1 MQPTASPAFFGLA
14 SIGTKRLTILGY
26 RCIIGLCGSAIAAP
40 IATLP
45 ASAQAKQSAS
55 ATARSPIDNPC
66 FMVTSSGRQ
75 LNLGSLCGEENVAAP
90 QLGKDG
96 VIHIKIKKRYASTPV
111 VDVSFN
117 GKTFEMIFD
126 TGASSTLI
134 TQSMANA
141 LRIQPT
147 GYREVV
153 IADGSTLKLP
163 VTAIKKVSAGGLTN
177 RNMEVTVAD
186 KADIGLL
193 GHDFF
198 GNYDIKI
205 KRNEIEL
212 HPQN

>member
-1 MQPTASPAFFGLA
+1 MRPKVSPAICLDRPEQTPLMRYSFV
-14 SIGTKRLTILGY
+14 LGV
-26 RCIIGLCGSAIAAP
+26 GGSVIAAVLW
-40 IATLP
+40 ALP
-45 ASAQAKQSAS
+45 ATAQAKRSTA
-55 ATARSPIDNPC
+55 ARSPSDTAC
-66 FMVTSSGRQ
+66 FMVTSSGKQ
-75 LNLGSLCGEENVAAP
+75 LNLGNLCGEENIASP

-96 VIHIKIKKRYASTPV
+96 VIRIKIKKRYASTPV

-141 LRIQPT
+141 LSIQPT

-153 IADGSTLKLP
+153 IADGSSLKLP
-163 VTAIKKVSAGGLTN
+163 VTAIKQVSAGGLTS
-177 RNMEVTVAD
+177 RNLEVTVAN

>member
-1 MQPTASPAFFGLA
+1 MRSKVSSVIRGDRSSGPKSLIHRQ
-14 SIGTKRLTILGY
+14 LTLGV
-26 RCIIGLCGSAIAAP
+26 CGSAIAAIFWAMP
-40 IATLP
+40 
-45 ASAQAKQSAS
+45 
-55 ATARSPIDNPC
+55 ATAC
-66 FMVTSSGRQ
+66 FMVTSSGKQ
-75 LNLGSLCGEENVAAP
+75 LNLGSLCGEENVASP

-96 VIHIKIKKRYASTPV
+96 VIRIKIKKRYASTPV

-141 LRIQPT
+141 LSIQPI

-163 VTAIKKVSAGGLTN
+163 VTAIKQVSVGGLTS
-177 RNMEVTVAD
+177 RNLAVTVAD

>member
-1 MQPTASPAFFGLA
+1 MHPTASPIIIRAAFLLG
-14 SIGTKRLTILGY
+14 IG
-26 RCIIGLCGSAIAAP
+26 AIALG
-40 IATLP
+40 TLP
-45 ASAQAKQSAS
+45 ATAQTKRSSA
-55 ATARSPIDNPC
+55 ARSPGDTPC
-66 FMVTSSGRQ
+66 FMVTSSGKQ
-75 LNLGSLCGEENVAAP
+75 LNLGSLCGEENVASP
-90 QLGKDG
+90 QLSKDG
-96 VIHIKIKKRYASTPV
+96 VIRIKIKKRYASTPV

-117 GKTFEMIFD
+117 GRPFEMIFD

-134 TQSMANA
+134 TQSMADV
-141 LRIQPT
+141 LSIQPT

-163 VTAIKKVSAGGLTN
+163 VTAIQKVSAGGLTS
-177 RNMEVTVAD
+177 RNLEVTVAN

-212 HPQN
+212 HPQQ

>member
-1 MQPTASPAFFGLA
+1 MRPKLSPGICHDRLIKPNRLIRHPFV
-14 SIGTKRLTILGY
+14 IGV
-26 RCIIGLCGSAIAAP
+26 CGSAIATLLWA
-40 IATLP
+40 LP
-45 ASAQAKQSAS
+45 APAQAKRS
-55 ATARSPIDNPC
+55 TTVRSPSDTTC
-66 FMVTSSGRQ
+66 FMVTSSGKQ
-75 LNLGSLCGEENVAAP
+75 LNLGSLCGEENIASP
-90 QLGKDG
+90 QLSKDG
-96 VIHIKIKKRYASTPV
+96 VIRIKIKKRYASTPV

-141 LRIQPT
+141 LSIQPI
-147 GYREVV
+147 GYREVI

-163 VTAIKKVSAGGLTN
+163 VTAIKQVSAGGLVN
-177 RNMEVTVAD
+177 RNMAVTVAS
-186 KADIGLL
+186 KADVGLL

>member
-1 MQPTASPAFFGLA
+1 MHPTASPSTIRHAVTGGLCAIVA
-14 SIGTKRLTILGY
+14 SALWAMPATAQTKR
-26 RCIIGLCGSAIAAP
+26 AA
-40 IATLP
+40 AT
-45 ASAQAKQSAS
+45 
-55 ATARSPIDNPC
+55 RSPGDTAC
-66 FMVTSSGRQ
+66 FMVTASGKQ
-75 LNLGSLCGEENVAAP
+75 LNLGSLCGEENIAAP

-96 VIHIKIKKRYASTPV
+96 VIRIKIKKRYASTPV
-111 VDVSFN
+111 VDVAFN

-134 TQSMANA
+134 TQSMADA
-141 LRIQPT
+141 LSIQPT

-163 VTAIKKVSAGGLTN
+163 VTAIKKVSAGGLTS
-177 RNMEVTVAD
+177 RNLEVTVAD

-212 HPQN
+212 HPQQ

>member
-1 MQPTASPAFFGLA
+1 MHPTVFPVIRRNPQAQFSK
-14 SIGTKRLTILGY
+14 SLG
-26 RCIIGLCGSAIAAP
+26 RRVMLGLCGGTIAA
-40 IATLP
+40 TLWVSP
-45 ASAQAKQSAS
+45 SLAKTQRS
-55 ATARSPIDNPC
+55 TMARSKDTAC

-75 LNLGSLCGEENVAAP
+75 LNLGSLCGEANVPPP

-96 VIHIKIKKRYASTPV
+96 VIRLKIKKRYASTPV

-117 GKTFEMIFD
+117 GQSFEMIFD

-141 LRIQPT
+141 LNIQPT

-153 IADGSTLKLP
+153 IADGSMLKLP
-163 VTAIKKVSAGGLTN
+163 VTAIKKVSAGGMAS
-177 RNMEVTVAD
+177 RNLEVTIAD
-186 KADIGLL
+186 KADVGLL

-205 KRNEIEL
+205 KRHEIEL
-212 HPQN
+212 HPQQ

>member
-1 MQPTASPAFFGLA
+1 MRPTVSPAIWLDRP
-14 SIGTKRLTILGY
+14 SRLTRLICHPLVVG
-26 RCIIGLCGSAIAAP
+26 GCGSAIATLLWA
-40 IATLP
+40 LP
-45 ASAQAKQSAS
+45 APAQAKRS
-55 ATARSPIDNPC
+55 TTVRSPSDTTC

-75 LNLGSLCGEENVAAP
+75 LNLGSLCGEENIASP
-90 QLGKDG
+90 QLSKDG
-96 VIHIKIKKRYASTPV
+96 VIRIKIKKRYASTPV

-134 TQSMANA
+134 TQSMANV
-141 LRIQPT
+141 LSIQPT
-147 GYREVV
+147 GYREVI

-163 VTAIKKVSAGGLTN
+163 VTAIKQVSAGGLVT
-177 RNMEVTVAD
+177 RNMVVTVAN
-186 KADIGLL
+186 KADVGLL

>member
-1 MQPTASPAFFGLA
+1 MRPTVSSAIHPDRP
-14 SIGTKRLTILGY
+14 IGPNPLIRRPLTL
-26 RCIIGLCGSAIAAP
+26 RVCGSTIAA
-40 IATLP
+40 ILWALP
-45 ASAQAKQSAS
+45 ATAQTKPSTA
-55 ATARSPIDNPC
+55 ARSHSDAAC
-66 FMVTSSGRQ
+66 FMVTSSGKQ
-75 LNLGSLCGEENVAAP
+75 LNLGSLCGEANTPPP

-141 LRIQPT
+141 LTVQPT

-163 VTAIKKVSAGGLTN
+163 VMAIKQVSVGGLTS
-177 RNMEVTVAD
+177 RNLEVTVAD
-186 KADIGLL
+186 KADVGLL

-205 KRNEIEL
+205 KRHEIEL
-212 HPQN
+212 HPQQ

>member
-1 MQPTASPAFFGLA
+1 MRHAFTGGLCAIVASTLWAMPAT
-14 SIGTKRLTILGY
+14 SQTKR
-26 RCIIGLCGSAIAAP
+26 SAA
-40 IATLP
+40 
-45 ASAQAKQSAS
+45 
-55 ATARSPIDNPC
+55 ARSPGDTAC
-66 FMVTSSGRQ
+66 FMVTASGKQ
-75 LNLGSLCGEENVAAP
+75 LNLGSLCGEENIASP

-96 VIHIKIKKRYASTPV
+96 VIRIKIKKRYASTPV

-117 GKTFEMIFD
+117 GKSFEMIFD

-134 TQSMANA
+134 TQSMADA
-141 LRIQPT
+141 LSIQPM

-163 VTAIKKVSAGGLTN
+163 VTAIKKVSAGGLTS
-177 RNMEVTVAD
+177 RNLQVTVAD

-212 HPQN
+212 HPQQ

>member
-1 MQPTASPAFFGLA
+1 MRSKVSSVIRGDRSSGPKSLIHRQ
-14 SIGTKRLTILGY
+14 LTLGV
-26 RCIIGLCGSAIAAP
+26 CGSAIAAIFWAMP
-40 IATLP
+40 AT
-45 ASAQAKQSAS
+45 AAAKRSTA
-55 ATARSPIDNPC
+55 ARSPSDTAC
-66 FMVTSSGRQ
+66 FMVTSSGKQ
-75 LNLGSLCGEENVAAP
+75 LNLGSLCGEENVASP

-96 VIHIKIKKRYASTPV
+96 VIRIKIKKRYASTPV

-141 LRIQPT
+141 LSIQPI

-163 VTAIKKVSAGGLTN
+163 VTAIKQVSVGGLTS
-177 RNMEVTVAD
+177 RNLAVTVAD

>member
-1 MQPTASPAFFGLA
+1 MRPKLSSGMYHDRWIQPH
-14 SIGTKRLTILGY
+14 RLIRHPFVVGV
-26 RCIIGLCGSAIAAP
+26 CGSV
-40 IATLP
+40 IATLLWALP
-45 ASAQAKQSAS
+45 VPAQAKRS
-55 ATARSPIDNPC
+55 TTVRSPSDNAC
-66 FMVTSSGRQ
+66 FMVTSSGKQ

-90 QLGKDG
+90 QLGQDG
-96 VIHIKIKKRYASTPV
+96 VIRLKIKKRYASTPV

-147 GYREVV
+147 GYREVI

-163 VTAIKKVSAGGLTN
+163 VTAIKQVSAGGLVN
-177 RNMEVTVAD
+177 RNMAVTVAN
-186 KADIGLL
+186 KADVGLL